1 MKEYLVPSIC
11 GRTYLYG
18 RNAGLAV
25 SSRIVSALTM
35 HICPDVLSK
44 ALDEAMCR
52 FPQIAVGLAME
63 GGHYVF
69 TPVNEPVPVFE
80 ADSSQVSDF
89 SDPAL
94 NGYLFKVSYHHKS
107 IYFDYHRAVTDEYG
121 MMTFVKAVLLRYLEL
136 SGYPVSGDG
145 SVKILSDD
153 YLKGEGIDAMVAVD
167 DLPASRPIW
176 FMDARAVL
184 PEVPEGP
191 QEQVAQIRIPIAKLK
206 KGYLDMV
213 NIPVTYIAPLFSHA
227 VHELVADKKE
237 TGEYVVASV
246 NVNLRP
252 YFPSLTLIPYGT
264 SVFLAYNRNLAEYPY
279 DTVLMSQK
287 KLLEA
292 QLKSDTLAYSA
303 QRKIADVEKAYSESV
318 SIDVLHERFDEMRR
332 AVASRSTY
340 DIAKIGNVVLPD
352 SMQRL
357 VTELYPVSP
366 AGDRLF
372 SVTVESFR
380 NELVVT
386 VSGRQS
392 VRNVCSR
399 LVELLHDNSIEA
411 YMADMYSFLP
421 MSKYG
426 KE

>member
-1 MKEYLVPSIC
+1 M
-11 GRTYLYG
+11 
-18 RNAGLAV
+18 
-25 SSRIVSALTM
+25 
-35 HICPDVLSK
+35 
-44 ALDEAMCR
+44 
-52 FPQIAVGLAME
+52 
-63 GGHYVF
+63 
-69 TPVNEPVPVFE
+69 
-80 ADSSQVSDF
+80 
-89 SDPAL
+89 
-94 NGYLFKVSYHHKS
+94 
-107 IYFDYHRAVTDEYG
+107 
-121 MMTFVKAVLLRYLEL
+121 
-136 SGYPVSGDG
+136 
-145 SVKILSDD
+145 
-153 YLKGEGIDAMVAVD
+153 
-167 DLPASRPIW
+167 
-176 FMDARAVL
+176 
-184 PEVPEGP
+184 
-191 QEQVAQIRIPIAKLK
+191 
-206 KGYLDMV
+206 
-213 NIPVTYIAPLFSHA
+213 
-227 VHELVADKKE
+227 
-237 TGEYVVASV
+237 
-246 NVNLRP
+246 
-252 YFPSLTLIPYGT
+252 TLIPYGT

-318 SIDVLHERFDEMRR
+318 SIDVLHERFDAMRR

-357 VTELYPVSP
+357 VTELYPVIP